1 MNKESINLELV
12 NPRGEV
18 EPPPIISPAPR
29 VGALSGK
36 VIGLYSNSKPGMD
49 NFYTAVEQIL
59 HRKYPTVKTIVLKGG
74 FEIRDEDVQSWMPK
88 IDTFIYAVGD

>member
-1 MNKESINLELV
+1 MNKESIKLEIV

-18 EPPPIISPAPR
+18 EPPPTFITSPR
-29 VGALSGK
+29 VDKLAGK

-49 NFYTAVEQIL
+49 NFYKAIEQQIK
-59 HRKYPTVKTIVLKGG
+59 RRYPDTEIMVLRGG
-74 FEIRDEDVQSWMPK
+74 FEIRDEDVKSWLPK